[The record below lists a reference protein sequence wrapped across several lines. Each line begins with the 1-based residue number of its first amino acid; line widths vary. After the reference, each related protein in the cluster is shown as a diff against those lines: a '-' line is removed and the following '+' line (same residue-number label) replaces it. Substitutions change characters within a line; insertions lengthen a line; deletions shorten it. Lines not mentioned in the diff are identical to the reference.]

1 MQCEKEIKA
10 TLEYTNSD
18 GTQIFNEGD
27 DVICTVKD
35 GSRYIGRI
43 SAIGRYQE
51 NEEPEAENVICIHM
65 PKGKTSYHGEI
76 IKVADI
82 AQICR
87 NPSADS
93 YEYLKA
99 DKEQDRSN
107 FISMVVGLGYSDEK
121 AKIVYESMRDIIDIY
136 NIPLSCALGDAIRLA
151 ELSVDG
157 TCQEELIE
165 ISNKLLDIVVKQL
178 DVINNSVKER
188 VKEYIASQDGTQ

>member
-1 MQCEKEIKA
+1 MQYKKEIKP
-10 TLEYTNSD
+10 TLEYKNVD
-18 GTQIFNEGD
+18 GTHICNEGD
-27 DVICTVKD
+27 DVSCTVRD
-35 GSRYIGRI
+35 GRRYIGRI

-51 NEEPEAENVICIHM
+51 NEETEPENAICIHM

-87 NPSADS
+87 NPAIDS

-107 FISMVVGLGYSDEK
+107 FISMIVGLGYSEEK
-121 AKIVYESMRDIIDIY
+121 AKIAYESIRDILDIY

-151 ELSVDG
+151 NLSVDG
-157 TCQEELIE
+157 TSQEELIE
-165 ISNKLLDIVVKQL
+165 ITNKLLDIVVNLL
-178 DVINNSVKER
+178 DAINKSVRER
-188 VKEYIASQDGTQ
+188 VKECIASQDGKQ